1 MADFPEEGDDVWVED
16 FLGTVT
22 YVSDP
27 FKAGNIRN
35 PDGEHP
41 YGREITIFIEE
52 GE

>member
-1 MADFPEEGDDVWVED
+1 MADFPEEGDDIWIEE

-27 FKAGNIRN
+27 FTALNIRSAE
-35 PDGEHP
+35 GKHP